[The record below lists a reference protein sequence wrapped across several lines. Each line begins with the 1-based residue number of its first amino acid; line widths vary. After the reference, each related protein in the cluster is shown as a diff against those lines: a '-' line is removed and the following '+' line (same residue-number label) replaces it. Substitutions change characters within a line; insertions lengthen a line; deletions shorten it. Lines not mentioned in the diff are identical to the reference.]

1 MKRAQRIESE
11 SVVKPAR
18 EQLMNEFGV
27 AEMLNLSV
35 ASLRRWRLLNKGPRF
50 LKIGAGVRYREADVL
65 RWLQTRTMG
74 GQQ

>member
-1 MKRAQRIESE
+1 
-11 SVVKPAR
+11 
-18 EQLMNEFGV
+18 MNEFGV

-50 LKIGAGVRYREADVL
+50 LKIGASVRYREADVL
-65 RWLQTRTMG
+65 SWLQTRTMG